1 MKAPST
7 TSSNPS
13 TTTTTT
19 ATPMILA
26 TCGAGAVDAAYSLD
40 PQTGGWLGWF
50 AGRPDISNLTAL
62 AQMQGIITL
71 GG

>member
-1 MKAPST
+1 
-7 TSSNPS
+7 
-13 TTTTTT
+13 
-19 ATPMILA
+19 MILA